1 MMFDQETLQ
10 TLLSIPDIAIDR
22 VVLGERKTL
31 KIYIHSTLDG
41 THCHCCGQ
49 PIDHYYG
56 LGQEI
61 ELRHLPLGEY
71 RIVLVLRPKRYQC
84 CYCAG
89 RPTTSQTLAWYTP
102 RASVTKAFEQQML
115 LELINSTLAD
125 VSRKQTIG
133 VDALQG
139 ILDRNMAH
147 EVDWDTIDKLE
158 VIGIDEIA
166 LKKGHRDFVVVI
178 SAYVNETLRV
188 IGLLSERTKTA
199 VGQFFRSIP
208 KRLQRTVRV
217 VCSDLYQG
225 FIGAAKAVFGKR
237 VMICADRFHIA
248 KLYREGLET
257 LRKREWRRLRRTLSN
272 ADLKQFKNV
281 HWILRHRRADLNA
294 DERRHLNR
302 LFAHSPKIREAY
314 EACEALTAIYE
325 SRLSKG
331 QGKRK
336 LRGWMQRVTNRKLT
350 CFDRFLG
357 TLNTHFEEITN
368 YFVGRHTSGFVEG
381 LNNKLKVIKRRCYGI
396 TNLTHLYQRVC
407 LDLNGYARFEADA
420 L

>member
-1 MMFDQETLQ
+1 MMFDKETLHA
-10 TLLSIPDIAIDR
+10 LLNLPDIAIDR

-31 KIYIHSTLDG
+31 KIYIHSTLKG
-41 THCHCCGQ
+41 THCHRCGQ
-49 PIDHYYG
+49 PIDHDYG
-56 LGQEI
+56 HGQEI
-61 ELRHLPLGEY
+61 NLRHLPFGEY

-84 CYCAG
+84 RSCDG
-89 RPTTSQTLAWYTP
+89 HPTTSQTLSWYTP
-102 RASVTKAFEQQML
+102 RASVTKTFEQQML
-115 LELINSTLAD
+115 LELINSTLED
-125 VSRKQTIG
+125 VSQKQAIG

-139 ILDRNMAH
+139 ILDRNMACD
-147 EVDWDTIDKLE
+147 VDWSAIERLE

-178 SAYVNETLRV
+178 SAYVGGMLQV
-188 IGLLSERTKTA
+188 IGLLGERTKAA
-199 VGQFFRSIP
+199 VVQFFSSIP
-208 KRLQRTVRV
+208 KRLRRTVGV

-237 VMICADRFHIA
+237 VLICADRFHIA
-248 KLYREGLET
+248 KLYREGFET
-257 LRKREWRRLRRTLSN
+257 LRKREWRRLRRTL
-272 ADLKQFKNV
+272 AKAALQEFKNV
-281 HWILRHRRADLNA
+281 HWLLRHRRADLSP
-294 DERRHLNR
+294 DERRILNC
-302 LFAHSPKIREAY
+302 LFVHSPKLKEAY

-357 TLNTHFEEITN
+357 TLNTHFEEISN
-368 YFVGRHTSGFVEG
+368 YFVDRRSSGFVEG
-381 LNNKLKVIKRRCYGI
+381 LNNKIKVLKRRCYGI

-407 LDLNGYARFEADA
+407 LDLNGYARFGVDA

>member
-1 MMFDQETLQ
+1 MMFDKETLQ
-10 TLLSIPDIAIDR
+10 TLLNLPDIAIDR
-22 VVLGERKTL
+22 VVPGERKTL
-31 KIYIHSTLDG
+31 KIYVHSTLDG

-56 LGQEI
+56 TGGEI
-61 ELRHLPLGEY
+61 ELRHLPLFEY
-71 RIVLVLRPKRYQC
+71 RVILVLRPKRYQC
-84 CYCAG
+84 RSCEG
-89 RPTTSQTLAWYTP
+89 HPTTTQVLTWSTP
-102 RASVTKAFEQQML
+102 RASVTNAFEQQML
-115 LELINSTLAD
+115 LELINSTLED
-125 VSRKQTIG
+125 VSRKHAIG

-139 ILDRNMAH
+139 ILDRNMAC
-147 EVDWDTIDKLE
+147 EVDWDTIETLE
-158 VIGIDEIA
+158 VMGIDEIT
-166 LKKGHRDFVVVI
+166 LKKGHRDFIALI
-178 SAYVNETLRV
+178 SAYINGMLQV
-188 IGLLSERTKTA
+188 IGLLRERTKAA
-199 VGQFFRSIP
+199 VENFFSSIP
-208 KRLQRTVRV
+208 KRLRRTVKV
-217 VCSDLYQG
+217 ICSDLYQG

-237 VMICADRFHIA
+237 VLICADRFHIA

-272 ADLKQFKNV
+272 ADLNQFKNV
-281 HWILRHRRADLNA
+281 HWILRHRRADMNA
-294 DERRHLNR
+294 DERRLLNR
-302 LFAHSPKIREAY
+302 LFTHSPKLKDAY

-336 LRGWMQRVTNRKLT
+336 IRGWMQRVTNRKLT

-381 LNNKLKVIKRRCYGI
+381 LNNKLKVLKRRCYGI
-396 TNLTHLYQRVC
+396 TTLTHLYQRVC
-407 LDLNGYARFEADA
+407 LDLNGYARFGIDP

>member
-1 MMFDQETLQ
+1 MMFDKETFQ
-10 TLLSIPDIAIDR
+10 TLLNLPDIAIDR
-22 VVLGERKTL
+22 VVVGERKTL
-31 KIYIHSTLDG
+31 KIYVHSTLDG
-41 THCHCCGQ
+41 THCHCCGH

-61 ELRHLPLGEY
+61 ELRHLPFGEY
-71 RIVLVLRPKRYQC
+71 RIILVLRPKRYQC
-84 CYCAG
+84 RSCG
-89 RPTTSQTLAWYTP
+89 GHPTTSQRLAWYTP

-115 LELINSTLAD
+115 LELVNSTLED
-125 VSRKQTIG
+125 VSRKQAIG

-139 ILDRNMAH
+139 ILDRNLAH
-147 EVDWDTIDKLE
+147 QVDWDTIDKLE

-178 SAYVNETLRV
+178 SAYVSEELRV
-188 IGLLSERTKTA
+188 IGLLGERTKTA
-199 VGQFFRSIP
+199 IKQFFCSIP
-208 KRLQRTVRV
+208 KRLQRTVGV
-217 VCSDLYQG
+217 ICSDLYQG

-237 VMICADRFHIA
+237 VLICADRFHIA

-272 ADLKQFKNV
+272 ADLDQFKNV

-294 DERRHLNR
+294 DERRCLNR
-302 LFAHSPKIREAY
+302 LFAHSPKLKEAY
-314 EACEALTAIYE
+314 EACEALTALYE

-381 LNNKLKVIKRRCYGI
+381 LNNKLKVLKRRCYGI

-407 LDLNGYARFEADA
+407 LDLNGYARFGVEA